1 MDCLLLLR
9 KFMCFFFT
17 DDCRWS
23 EKLWQKLLNLLY
35 IFLCG
40 YRIFVLTG
48 RRGEFFCD
56 CNGDTANFVRKK
68 RGGIII
74 IIIFQQFG
82 QYTTK

>member
-1 MDCLLLLR
+1 MT
-9 KFMCFFFT
+9 KVVEPIIFF
-17 DDCRWS
+17 
-23 EKLWQKLLNLLY
+23 
-35 IFLCG
+35 ICG
-40 YRIFVLTG
+40 YRIFVLTD